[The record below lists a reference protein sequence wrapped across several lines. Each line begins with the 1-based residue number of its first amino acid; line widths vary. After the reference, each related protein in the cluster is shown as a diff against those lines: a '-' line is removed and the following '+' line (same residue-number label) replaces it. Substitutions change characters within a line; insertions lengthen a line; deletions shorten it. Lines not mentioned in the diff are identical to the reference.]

1 MNGLTEGQLRPK
13 HNRTKSILLGV
24 VVFVVVGF
32 FIWVFWCLSRDPCF
46 LLNERECIEYGNE
59 QDRLNPH
66 VSELNFSFLLSPGR
80 LVYPWVST
88 YKQEEG
94 SVVLSIEIDSS
105 GDIISNNIRESS
117 GFDRLDSAAIKSLST
132 FEVDVEKLNAKD
144 FPMEKSIKLTFK
156 LN

>member
-1 MNGLTEGQLRPK
+1 MNGLADGQLRLK
-13 HNRTKSILLGV
+13 HDRIKSVLLGV
-24 VVFVVVGF
+24 IVFVVVGF
-32 FIWVFWCLSRDPCF
+32 FMWGFWCLSRDPCF
-46 LLNERECIEYGNE
+46 SLNERECIEYGNE

-66 VSELNFSFLLSPGR
+66 VSQLNFSFLISPGK
-80 LVYPWVST
+80 LIYPWIST

-105 GDIISNNIRESS
+105 GDIISNKIRESS

-132 FEVDVEKLNAKD
+132 FEVDVEKLNTKD

-156 LN
+156 PN